1 MNQLEYILR
10 RISAYF
16 HKNNSLLK
24 DFMKAS
30 VLAPAFYSLESIALR
45 KVFPWR
51 GYELLQKLEIRASG
65 FFKRVVKL
73 AYDMMSK

>member
-30 VLAPAFYSLESIALR
+30 VLASAFSSLESIALR

-51 GYELLQKLEIRASG
+51 GYELLLKLEIRVSG
-65 FFKRVVKL
+65 FVKRIIKFI
-73 AYDMMSK
+73 YDVLS